1 MTRLADKFDPVDVV
15 AIVIIVACITS
26 MAIRGDQMFKD
37 VLQTVVG
44 FYFGRK
50 MQQKP
55 ELPPDDRNR
64 KNGQNI
70 SIIIF
75 ITLFLTT

>member
-1 MTRLADKFDPVDVV
+1 MTKLADKFDPIDIV
-15 AIVIIVACITS
+15 AIIIIVACITS
-26 MAIRGDQMFKD
+26 MGIRGDQMFKD

-55 ELPPDDRNR
+55 EIQPDEKSR
-64 KNGQNI
+64 KNGQNVAT
-70 SIIIF
+70 IIF
-75 ITLFLTT
+75 LTLFLNT